1 MTRTC
6 RGDRSGSRRRRVRET
21 WITPSTPWHHHV
33 SLAHTGTHST
43 MAPPLHVKAIA
54 GIVNS
59 MVLIAGIRNVAAPGM
74 ALPIIP
80 EDSAFQD
87 HFHDGSRKVEFLFQ
101 MLGVCFCAMAFNKL
115 VAVFT
120 TPEST
125 FLRQKLFLT
134 YGLCDLAMA
143 AVVAQYKG
151 LPMSV
156 TGGFAAM
163 HAVEGAAFLHDALMR
178 KRAVKKAA
186 GKKK

>member
-1 MTRTC
+1 
-6 RGDRSGSRRRRVRET
+6 
-21 WITPSTPWHHHV
+21 
-33 SLAHTGTHST
+33 
-43 MAPPLHVKAIA
+43 MAPPAHVKAVA
-54 GIVNS
+54 GIVNG

-125 FLRQKLFLT
+125 FLRQKLFFT

-143 AVVAQYKG
+143 AVVVQYKG

-163 HAVEGAAFLHDALMR
+163 HAVEGAAFLHDALLR
-178 KRAVKKAA
+178 KRAVKKVA